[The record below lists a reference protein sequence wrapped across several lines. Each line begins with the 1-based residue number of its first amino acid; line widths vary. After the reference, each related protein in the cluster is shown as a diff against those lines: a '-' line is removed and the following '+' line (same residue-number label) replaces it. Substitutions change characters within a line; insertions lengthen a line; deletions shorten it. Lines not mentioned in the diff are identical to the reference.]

1 MKFASESDLPL
12 EIVAEFFADVSSAL
26 SDGLVLIDSHGKV
39 LLWNNTIQNMTGI
52 SAANASGR
60 YIWDIAKETWQYS
73 HEREQMY
80 EESRKFVLDTVNS
93 HSGSLHRRIKFPC
106 LAANGRKIILGINL
120 FKKTFGNEPLLCC
133 VLSDITDLFPEIDSK
148 ILFSESQSH
157 EINMRT
163 PEISP
168 QEFLKE
174 EALHISAEKY
184 SRSFRFAPIS
194 LTITTLN
201 EGKIIDV
208 NDEFLRNTGYTREE
222 IRSKTVFD
230 INIWES
236 PEVREQILSPV
247 KKWKPVKNREI
258 IFRHKDGSFHNYIF
272 SAEPV
277 RIGEV
282 DCIVSN
288 FIDVTETRKL
298 EKALRVSEEKFSK
311 SFMLAPI
318 SLSVT
323 TLEEG
328 VILEVN
334 DEFLN
339 NTGYKREEIVGKTV
353 FDIKIWEP
361 PEDRN
366 RIIPILRQGGR
377 VKNIEIVFR
386 HKNGDLHN
394 YIYSAEPIVLDGVA
408 CIISIFFDIT
418 EKKKLETALK
428 ISEEMYKTI
437 FESSGSAMGIV
448 HNDTLVLVNNGM
460 VTLSGYSK
468 KEMEGKMKWQDFVV
482 PEYVRE
488 IRRMAKELATK
499 EVSLINKSEFKLRD
513 SNWNIKDVF
522 CLTTLGP
529 GENQYVVTL
538 IDMTEYNNLLTQINE
553 ISKREQQRVGE
564 LLHDNL
570 IQYLTGISLLVRTL
584 EIKKQVGRSIEL
596 KDIKKIHDL
605 VGESL
610 TLAKRLLKGLF
621 LVEIDYEGL
630 PSALKNLATSV
641 NDIYDITCTFEDN
654 GEFDIDV
661 MSATE
666 LFYIA
671 NEAVHNSVKHGKSTE
686 INIRLY
692 ESDCNFILEVSDN
705 GIGIDEKRLKQ
716 SEGIGLKLM
725 KFRAKMI
732 GAKFSI
738 KNKKDDKGVMVSC
751 TFPKKN

>member
-157 EINMRT
+157 ELNMRT

-258 IFRHKDGSFHNYIF
+258 IFRHKDGSFHDYIF

-328 VILEVN
+328 VI
-334 DEFLN
+334 
-339 NTGYKREEIVGKTV
+339 
-353 FDIKIWEP
+353 
-361 PEDRN
+361 
-366 RIIPILRQGGR
+366 
-377 VKNIEIVFR
+377 
-386 HKNGDLHN
+386 
-394 YIYSAEPIVLDGVA
+394 
-408 CIISIFFDIT
+408 
-418 EKKKLETALK
+418 
-428 ISEEMYKTI
+428 
-437 FESSGSAMGIV
+437 
-448 HNDTLVLVNNGM
+448 
-460 VTLSGYSK
+460 
-468 KEMEGKMKWQDFVV
+468 
-482 PEYVRE
+482 
-488 IRRMAKELATK
+488 
-499 EVSLINKSEFKLRD
+499 
-513 SNWNIKDVF
+513 
-522 CLTTLGP
+522 
-529 GENQYVVTL
+529 
-538 IDMTEYNNLLTQINE
+538 
-553 ISKREQQRVGE
+553 
-564 LLHDNL
+564 
-570 IQYLTGISLLVRTL
+570 
-584 EIKKQVGRSIEL
+584 
-596 KDIKKIHDL
+596 
-605 VGESL
+605 
-610 TLAKRLLKGLF
+610 
-621 LVEIDYEGL
+621 
-630 PSALKNLATSV
+630 
-641 NDIYDITCTFEDN
+641 
-654 GEFDIDV
+654 
-661 MSATE
+661 
-666 LFYIA
+666 
-671 NEAVHNSVKHGKSTE
+671 
-686 INIRLY
+686 
-692 ESDCNFILEVSDN
+692 
-705 GIGIDEKRLKQ
+705 
-716 SEGIGLKLM
+716 
-725 KFRAKMI
+725 
-732 GAKFSI
+732 
-738 KNKKDDKGVMVSC
+738 
-751 TFPKKN
+751 